1 MRTCFCAVQVNRLAE
16 PFILVN
22 FIIRMQQSI
31 FWGKLSG
38 KKMMC
43 FYNPKVKFVD
53 FIRKLCLNILLLTHL
68 PRSSPQQQAP
78 GVPWEKL
85 KSSLGRALVWE
96 LGRVEALRAWLQ
108 PSGVEPLLCC
118 PGRVQGGRGLC
129 SKARFS
135 LSYHIFID
143 FLD

>member
-22 FIIRMQQSI
+22 SIIRMQQSI

-53 FIRKLCLNILLLTHL
+53 FIRELCLNILLLTHL

-78 GVPWEKL
+78 GGTMRKVEVFAG
-85 KSSLGRALVWE
+85 KSPGLGAGESGSFVCLAPAIWGGASAVLSWVSA
-96 LGRVEALRAWLQ
+96 GRER
-108 PSGVEPLLCC
+108 PLFKC
-118 PGRVQGGRGLC
+118 
-129 SKARFS
+129 
-135 LSYHIFID
+135 
-143 FLD
+143 